1 MHCKVSMKDTLHLRC
16 VIQENARRINQMH
29 ERIHETFARRSEG
42 REAWE
47 AWRCACA
54 EFRQEYEAL
63 AFPGGFESGLKRL
76 EVGEERAIEEAL
88 AFVEVRPYFFRSQYM
103 HQKLVPR
110 LKRAVLSSR
119 QAERFQAV
127 MERLRRQGWG

>member
-1 MHCKVSMKDTLHLRC
+1 M
-16 VIQENARRINQMH
+16 
-29 ERIHETFARRSEG
+29 
-42 REAWE
+42 
-47 AWRCACA
+47 
-54 EFRQEYEAL
+54 
-63 AFPGGFESGLKRL
+63 KRL
-76 EVGEERAIEEAL
+76 EAGEERSIEEAL